1 MTFVGGAS
9 SLYRSSPIGAAMA
22 PKALDTPTQITAGDP
37 PQAGETL
44 FARLNIKLAELRG
57 RGYRLQWMEMSQKE
71 MITLFHEAGEEVIRL
86 DPDPSVDKAWYG
98 DVEVRAS
105 ERECVWIWLEG
116 EVPGEMSAHVI
127 D

>member
-71 MITLFHEAGEEVIRL
+71 MITLFNEAGEEVIRL
-86 DPDPSVDKAWYG
+86 DPDLK
-98 DVEVRAS
+98 S
-105 ERECVWIWLEG
+105 ERGKALQVLQELFDWKAGLG
-116 EVPGEMSAHVI
+116 LRDAG
-127 D
+127 

>member
-1 MTFVGGAS
+1 MAFVGGTS
-9 SLYRSSPIGAAMA
+9 SLYKSSPIGAAIA
-22 PKALDTPTQITAGDP
+22 PKALDTSTQVTPGEP
-37 PQAGETL
+37 PQPGETL

-71 MITLFHEAGEEVIRL
+71 MVTLFHEAGEEVIRL
-86 DPDPSVDKAWYG
+86 DPDPTVDKAWYG

-105 ERECVWIWLEG
+105 DRECVWIWLEG
-116 EVPGEMSAHVI
+116 EVPGETSVHVI